1 MEVETI
7 TRVRSNNR
15 ADNSLVLDESRI
27 REAEQRVTKSVKE
40 VFEMFPTLAQNKSA
54 NADIG

>member
-15 ADNSLVLDESRI
+15 ADNSLVLDECRI

-40 VFEMFPTLAQNKSA
+40 VFEMFPTLAQKSA
-54 NADIG
+54 DADIG